1 MTTSDLGQENTGEQ
15 GQTLGNDVE
24 VRFSSVGN
32 KTTHGKVDT
41 GATTSSLHATNISV
55 NKERNSVS
63 FSSAAISDNVVTM
76 DLEGGQAVHSADGG
90 AQARPTVKFDIE
102 INGTPI
108 QGALFNLNDRGNMD
122 TMVLIGQNVLKAGN
136 FVIDVNKDT
145 SPERVEQVQDKPS
158 APMEQMEKLASGGK
172 VNEAMQV
179 LFDNNVTLTDMVTYY
194 SSKLKGKE

>member
-1 MTTSDLGQENTGEQ
+1 MTDNNLTQGNTGES

-41 GATTSSLHATNISV
+41 GATTSSLHATHISV

-76 DLEGGQAVHSADGG
+76 ELEGGQAVHSADGG
-90 AQARPTVKFDIE
+90 EQARPTVKFDIE

-108 QGALFNLNDRGNMD
+108 QGALFNLNDRSNMD

-136 FVIDVNKDT
+136 FVIDVNKDVA
-145 SPERVEQVQDKPS
+145 PERVEQVR
-158 APMEQMEKLASGGK
+158 
-172 VNEAMQV
+172 NEAVDKNSQIV
-179 LFDNNVTLTDMVTYY
+179 EALQILHDNNITLSEIVTYY
-194 SSKLKGKE
+194 SLVTKT